1 MTNEVFV
8 KDVDKMGQHEEM
20 VKRMRD
26 NELIIARHEEKLAE
40 HDRRLDIQSSKIE
53 SVEASSVKLENL
65 VMTENKETR
74 SVIIKTNQELHTLIN
89 NLLGYKSGENQLK
102 HNIRMQRAESIVKII
117 SMLAG
122 SGGILYYLFG
132 Q

>member
-1 MTNEVFV
+1 MDNPEQHDPMT
-8 KDVDKMGQHEEM
+8 Q
-20 VKRMRD
+20 RMLD
-26 NELIIARHEEKLAE
+26 NEAIIARHEAKLLE
-40 HDRRLDIQSSKIE
+40 HERRLDLQSQKIE

-102 HNIRMQRAESIVKII
+102 HTQNIQKIESIVKII
-117 SMLAG
+117 SLLAG

-132 Q
+132 YVQ